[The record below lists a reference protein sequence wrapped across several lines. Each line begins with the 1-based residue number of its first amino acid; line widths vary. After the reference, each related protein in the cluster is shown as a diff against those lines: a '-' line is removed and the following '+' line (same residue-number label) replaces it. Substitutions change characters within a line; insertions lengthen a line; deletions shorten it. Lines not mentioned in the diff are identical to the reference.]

1 MSKADLCAAILW
13 VGATLY
19 AVFGGADFGA
29 GFWSL
34 VGGRGER
41 GERARR
47 LIDSVR
53 LPSGS

>member
-1 MSKADLCAAILW
+1 MSKADAAAAILW

-34 VGGRGER
+34 LSRR
-41 GERARR
+41 RRARPAAR
-47 LIDSVR
+47 
-53 LPSGS
+53 GA